1 LIRACAEGKE
11 ASSRIVIDEDLVLQ
25 KPVTVGPA
33 TRAVLGRWQPRIAE
47 AFTVTDRGGRE
58 FRARVEKLTDD
69 SAGLLPF
76 EALQRPS
83 ESPMD
88 ITLYQA
94 LPQRERFELIL
105 QKGTELGVQR
115 FVPFVSQ
122 HSIDQADYDAKQKKS
137 HRWPRVLLKAA
148 KQCRRAVIPELGET
162 CFLDAA
168 MYEARQAD
176 LALFCSEGE
185 FCWSLC
191 DAIGSEKPCRVALFV
206 GPEGGFAPQE
216 VEDFRTLGILPVSLG
231 PRILRTET
239 AAIAGTAIIQ
249 HIVGDIDRIAQS
261 RPSCAFSHDF
271 K

>member
-25 KPVTVGPA
+25 KPFTVDSA
-33 TRAVLGRWQPRIAE
+33 VRAALGRWQPRIAE

-58 FRARVEKLTDD
+58 FRARVEELTDD
-69 SAGLLPF
+69 SAVLLPF
-76 EALQRPS
+76 EALPRPS
-83 ESPMD
+83 ESPVG

-137 HRWPRVLLKAA
+137 HRWPHVLLKAA

-162 CFLDAA
+162 RSLDAA

-176 LALFCSEGE
+176 LRLFFYGGE
-185 FCWSLC
+185 SCWSLR
-191 DAIGSEKPCRVALFV
+191 DAIGSEKPCRVAIFV
-206 GPEGGFAPQE
+206 GPEGGFAPEE
-216 VEDFRTLGILPVSLG
+216 VDDFRTLGFLPVCLG

-249 HIVGDIDRIAQS
+249 HAVGDID
-261 RPSCAFSHDF
+261 
-271 K
+271 

>member
-1 LIRACAEGKE
+1 MIRACAEGKE
-11 ASSRIVIDEDLVLQ
+11 ASSRIVIDEELVLQ

-33 TRAVLGRWQPRIAE
+33 ARAALGHWQPRVAE
-47 AFTVTDRGGRE
+47 AFTITDRSGRE
-58 FRARVEKLTDD
+58 FRARVEELTDD
-69 SAGLLPF
+69 SAVLLPF
-76 EALQRPS
+76 ESLPRPS
-83 ESPMD
+83 ESPVG

-137 HRWPRVLLKAA
+137 HRWPHVLLKAA

-162 CFLDAA
+162 CSLDAA
-168 MYEARQAD
+168 VYEARQSD
-176 LALFCSEGE
+176 LRLFFYEGDS
-185 FCWSLC
+185 CWSLR
-191 DAIGSEKPCRVALFV
+191 DAVGSEKPCRVALFV
-206 GPEGGFAPQE
+206 GPEGGFSPEE
-216 VEDFRTLGILPVSLG
+216 VDDFRTLGFLPVSLG

-249 HIVGDIDRIAQS
+249 HVVGDID
-261 RPSCAFSHDF
+261 
-271 K
+271 

>member
-11 ASSRIVIDEDLVLQ
+11 ASSRIIIDEDLVLQ
-25 KPVTVGPA
+25 KPFTVDS
-33 TRAVLGRWQPRIAE
+33 AVRVALSRWQPRVAE

-58 FRARVEKLTDD
+58 FRARVEELTDD
-69 SAGLLPF
+69 SAVLLPF
-76 EALQRPS
+76 EALPRPS
-83 ESPMD
+83 ESPVG

-137 HRWPRVLLKAA
+137 HRWPHVLLKAA

-162 CFLDAA
+162 RSLDAA

-176 LALFCSEGE
+176 LRLFFYEGE
-185 FCWSLC
+185 SCWSLR
-191 DAIGSEKPCRVALFV
+191 DAIGSEKPCRVAIFV
-206 GPEGGFAPQE
+206 GPEGGFAPEE
-216 VEDFRTLGILPVSLG
+216 VDDFRTLGFLPVCLG

-249 HIVGDIDRIAQS
+249 HAVGDID
-261 RPSCAFSHDF
+261 
-271 K
+271 